1 MLYAERKEKKGKRYR
16 RQPNGVRRSDDTGL
30 ALSGEADVQL
40 FVVTIPPD
48 TPSVS
53 QTRFQTT
60 CLEFVLRF
68 ENIICRAHRC
78 PFELDLLLGWEVRM
92 FLSCDRQF

>member
-1 MLYAERKEKKGKRYR
+1 MRKEKKKREKRYR

-53 QTRFQTT
+53 PNPFSSD
-60 CLEFVLRF
+60 LFGV
-68 ENIICRAHRC
+68 RC
-78 PFELDLLLGWEVRM
+78 AV
-92 FLSCDRQF
+92 